1 MADRE
6 LPFSSVVVAGIAVP
20 VKLVRGLDKRGYFSE
35 AGIQLAPDAQPST
48 AKTLVHELVH
58 AWEYHYEIPMAHSKV
73 TALENALF
81 ELIRQREVVRW
92 IQRGR
97 W

>member
-1 MADRE
+1 MSDRE

-20 VKLVRGLDKRGYFSE
+20 VKLVKGLDSRGYFSA
-35 AGIQLAPDAQPST
+35 AGIQLLPDSQPAT
-48 AKTLVHELVH
+48 AKTLVHELIH
-58 AWEYHYEIPMAHSKV
+58 AWECHYEIPMAHNRA
-73 TALENALF
+73 TTLENALF
-81 ELIRQREVVRW
+81 ELLRQRDVVRW